1 MKKTYLLFALLLF
14 FTVTSCMVQQH
25 SINTKVVPFENG
37 GRLFG
42 ESTKGLRKGTD
53 YVTGASLYF
62 IGINAA
68 SDDTHE
74 LISKLGAD
82 KYTIETR
89 YYLIGNICYYFTGG
103 LVRGTKTT
111 VFKRSE

>member
-1 MKKTYLLFALLLF
+1 MKKIYLLGTLGFALLIN
-14 FTVTSCMVQQH
+14 SCMVQQH